1 MGTGLVIARKKVVVP
16 GVDVQNYDDDPRLR
30 LDPSDYRQ
38 RSGDERKWVH
48 LIVCHTTGGIPGGA
62 DQRPQLVRPGLGP
75 PTGGGARVV
84 ASWTHDRER
93 PGGAHLVVDQDGSA
107 YCCADLLLEAAYHAK
122 TANGCSVGVEVVQGR
137 EHADVYYGQ
146 LDAASKLIL
155 WVCRYMPVPI
165 QWQVPARYGG
175 GPSARITSSM
185 LGRPP
190 LADIV
195 GVVGHRDLTSTRGAG
210 DPGDAMMDALER
222 AGCERFDFAAGQDL
236 AVWRE
241 RQRAL
246 GLVAH
251 DGVPGLA
258 TARALAAAGYP
269 DGVWMAPDGP
279 QRP

>member
-1 MGTGLVIARKKVVVP
+1 
-16 GVDVQNYDDDPRLR
+16 
-30 LDPSDYRQ
+30 
-38 RSGDERKWVH
+38 
-48 LIVCHTTGGIPGGA
+48 
-62 DQRPQLVRPGLGP
+62 
-75 PTGGGARVV
+75 V

-279 QRP
+279 RRP